1 LNAVLVWSSFFPF
14 GLLENHWYVIGLV
27 ALITFL
33 GTSARRVERRCPR
46 CQHEN
51 RGHAKYCAQ
60 CGAKLPNG

>member
-1 LNAVLVWSSFFPF
+1 MGGWNLLSSFGF
-14 GLLENHWYVIGLV
+14 LEGHWYLIGLV

-33 GTSARRVERRCPR
+33 GTSARHVERRCSR

-60 CGAKLPNG
+60 CGAKLHHG